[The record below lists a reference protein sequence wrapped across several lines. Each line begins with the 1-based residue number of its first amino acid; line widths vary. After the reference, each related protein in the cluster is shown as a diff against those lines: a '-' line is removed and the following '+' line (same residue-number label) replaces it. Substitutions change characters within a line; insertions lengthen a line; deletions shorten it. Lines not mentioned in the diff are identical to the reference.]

1 MVQFLDPDHEREDPS
16 VPRGAQEPAG
26 IARVVAG
33 GDEDVK
39 EFFHRIAASLAGL
52 ELDDVEA
59 RSPSLMDEIVERE
72 DDSGPISHRS
82 GGPAFLR
89 LAAKRRRAQHLRG
102 AGHRKGVE
110 RLTGEGGDDDSLRG
124 RGAEHGTTEES
135 FDLGRLDLNRQGGHA
150 VTTISTRW
158 NSLTSLYP
166 VVAIALRRAPTILS
180 VPSAL
185 SDGP

>member
-39 EFFHRIAASLAGL
+39 QFFHRIAASLAGL
-52 ELDDVEA
+52 ELDDVEDG
-59 RSPSLMDEIVERE
+59 RPPLMDEVVELE
-72 DDSGPISHRS
+72 DDSGPVSHRS

-89 LAAKRRRAQHLRG
+89 LAGKRRCAQYLRG

-110 RLTGEGGDDDSLRG
+110 RFTGEGGDDDSLRG
-124 RGAEHGTTEES
+124 RGAEHGSTEEA
-135 FDLGRLDLNRQGGHA
+135 FDLRRLDLRAQGGHA

-166 VVAIALRRAPTILS
+166 VVAMALRRAPTILS